1 MVKTAAKNKTSKK
14 SSKEKIID
22 VLHGSTKFK
31 MEISLVVLRFDPK
44 FIINFLQEIA
54 DDVDKGRVTQISQ
67 STSSIVLLCDEVL
80 AKKIEKKYK
89 KYVIKHEKDLV
100 AFTIMFPKRAI
111 ETPGIISFISDKFS
125 KNDITITEIVGCY
138 TDITFVIHRKDLFK
152 AMDLLGEFIL

>member
-1 MVKTAAKNKTSKK
+1 MAKTPKKKILKKN
-14 SSKEKIID
+14 SKEKIID

-44 FIINFLQEIA
+44 FIIKFFQEIA
-54 DDVDKGRVTQISQ
+54 DDVDKGKVTQISQ
-67 STSSIVLLCDEVL
+67 STKSIVLLCDEML
-80 AKKIEKKYK
+80 ARKIEKEYK
-89 KYVIKHEKDLV
+89 NYIIKHEKDLV

-111 ETPGIISFISDKFS
+111 ETPGIISFISDRFS
-125 KNDITITEIVGCY
+125 KNKITIVEIVGCY